1 MEPESGAVSVDA
13 IAGTLAAVR
22 QPADAICDRWTLE
35 IVLHLLSGAR
45 RYSELLHQSGMA
57 SRLVASRLA
66 ALQDLGVVDRRPYS
80 EGPVRYEYFLTD
92 MGSELRAVLGQMIRW
107 ERRWG
112 VRAPPANETAE
123 MQEGFLVDLAAPGD
137 CAFCLEPVTARTVTL
152 KIEPALRRKPQQK
165 QKTRRR
171 TSAPQASVA
180 KPGHPLPESLSIFG
194 DKWGIEILICAFFG
208 IRRFN
213 DFRSA
218 TGISGNILSDRLS
231 RLTGAGI
238 LSEARHGSVEQGYW
252 LTEKGLDLYS
262 ITVAV
267 QTWADRW
274 LPDRIRS
281 PVRLIHK
288 PCGQE
293 IVLLSRA

>member
-35 IVLHLLSGAR
+35 IVLHLLAGAR
-45 RYSELLHQSGMA
+45 RYSDLMRFSGMA

-66 ALQDLGVVDRRPYS
+66 ALQSLGVVDRRPYS

-92 MGSELRAVLGQMIRW
+92 MGLELKAVLGQMIRW
-107 ERRWG
+107 ERNWRI
-112 VRAPPANETAE
+112 RAAPANAITE
-123 MQEGFLVDLAAPGD
+123 MQEGLLDELTALGD
-137 CAFCLEPVTARTVTL
+137 CAFCLEPVTARTVRL
-152 KIEPALRRKPQQK
+152 KIEPALLRKPPQK
-165 QKTRRR
+165 QTTRRR
-171 TSAPQASVA
+171 TSAPPAGGA
-180 KPGHPLPESLSIFG
+180 KPGNPLPESLSIFG

-213 DFRSA
+213 DFRTA
-218 TGISGNILSDRLS
+218 TGISGNILSDRLG

-238 LSEARHGSVEQGYW
+238 LSEARPGSVDQGYW
-252 LTEKGLDLYS
+252 LTEKGLDLYP

-281 PVRLIHK
+281 PVRLIHR
-288 PCGQE
+288 PCGKE
-293 IVLLSRA
+293 IVLLAST